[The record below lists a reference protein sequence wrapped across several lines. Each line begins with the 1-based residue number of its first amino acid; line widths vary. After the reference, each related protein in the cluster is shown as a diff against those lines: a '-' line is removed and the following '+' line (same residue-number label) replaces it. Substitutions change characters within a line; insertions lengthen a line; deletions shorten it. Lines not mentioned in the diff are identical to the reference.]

1 MNNEDKIHA
10 VMRQLMAL
18 GGLSVEELK
27 DKWRDLYGTEPPELK
42 HSFLVKRL
50 AYRIQELYYG
60 GLDTE
65 VKARIEVLSVPEN
78 KRRQT
83 INSTPGTR
91 LCRIYKGETHEV
103 IVSVKGYDYNGK
115 NYRSLTAIAYAITGS
130 HWNGKAFF
138 GIASKR

>member
-1 MNNEDKIHA
+1 MNSNDDHA

-27 DKWRDLYGTEPPELK
+27 EKWRDLYGAEPPEFK

-60 GLDTE
+60 GLE
-65 VKARIEVLSVPEN
+65 AAVKERIKTLGKPES
-78 KRRQT
+78 KRQQT
-83 INSTPGTR
+83 LNSTPGTR
-91 LCRIYKGETHEV
+91 LCRIYKGKTHEV
-103 IVSVKGYDYNGK
+103 IVSAKGYDYNGK

-138 GIASKR
+138 GIAPKR